1 MSRTR
6 KPWTARRIHLWVA
19 IVLAVPMLMMSFTGV
34 LISLRSVTD
43 LKVPMRWMGSESIPE
58 RLPITAY
65 LESTDGTIWLGN
77 AQGLYRVRGGKAEL
91 VEAFAGQEV
100 VGLAQLRETASPMV
114 ATRMAVWTPRDDQ
127 WSAVRRGRVR
137 QLGNLP
143 DGRVLVISGGRG
155 ELADGKPM
163 VSDDGQQWRPH
174 MRAMQAQQTLPPLT
188 EPKVAL
194 HQFMR
199 ELHSGAFFLG
209 KGPGEMTWSGVV
221 GGVLALLSLTG
232 LWIWVR
238 VERQKAHDRSARGA
252 LADGVAAASVGA
264 AAQGR

>member
-19 IVLAVPMLMMSFTGV
+19 IVLAIPMLLMSFTGV

-43 LKVPMRWMGSESIPE
+43 LKVPMRWMGAESIPE

-65 LESTDGTIWLGN
+65 LESADGTAWIGN
-77 AQGLYRVRGGKAEL
+77 AQGLYRVRGDKAEL

-100 VGLAQLRETASPMV
+100 VGLAQLREAALPMV

-127 WSAVRRGRVR
+127 WTAVRRGRVR

-155 ELADGKPM
+155 EMADGKPM

-174 MRAMQAQQTLPPLT
+174 ARAMQAQKTLPPLT
-188 EPKVAL
+188 DPKVAL

-199 ELHSGAFFLG
+199 EIHSGAFLLG

-238 VERQKAHDRSARGA
+238 VERQKSRDRRAAGA
-252 LADGVAAASVGA
+252 TGSGTAAARAGMVA
-264 AAQGR
+264 PGR

>member
-1 MSRTR
+1 MSKPR

-19 IVLAVPMLMMSFTGV
+19 IVLAIPMLLMSVTGV
-34 LISLRSVTD
+34 LIALRSVTE
-43 LKVPMRWMGSESIPE
+43 LKVPMRWMGAESIPE

-65 LESTDGTIWLGN
+65 LETPDGTLWIGN
-77 AQGLYRVRGGKAEL
+77 AQGLYRVRDGKAEA

-100 VGLAQLRETASPMV
+100 VGLAQLREAPEPMV
-114 ATRMAVWTPRDDQ
+114 ATRMAVWTPTDSQ
-127 WSAVRRGRVR
+127 WTAVRRGRVR

-155 ELADGKPM
+155 EMADGKPM
-163 VSDDGQQWRPH
+163 VSLDGQQWRPH
-174 MRAMQAQQTLPPLT
+174 MPAMQANKLLPPLT
-188 EPKVAL
+188 DPQVAL

-199 ELHSGAFFLG
+199 EIHSGAYFLG
-209 KGPGEMTWSGVV
+209 KGPGERTWSSVL

-232 LWIWVR
+232 LWMWVR
-238 VERQKAHDRSARGA
+238 VERQKARERQSVMVPAGTA
-252 LADGVAAASVGA
+252 LPAAQ